1 MGDRNCRE
9 NHASMPGK
17 VSGSLEVMKSMFKVL
32 TDLVPGFS
40 GL

>member
-9 NHASMPGK
+9 THASMPG